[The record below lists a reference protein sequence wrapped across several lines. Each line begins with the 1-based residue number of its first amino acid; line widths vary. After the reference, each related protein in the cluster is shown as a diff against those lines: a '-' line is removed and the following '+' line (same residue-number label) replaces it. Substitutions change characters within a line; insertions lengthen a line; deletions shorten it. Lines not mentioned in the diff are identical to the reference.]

1 MRFLKKIEEIEK
13 DEENFRKEIN
23 SLSNES
29 RKEYFTKLNKEI
41 VDPDTYATIIYILYV
56 GGLHHLYFKEY
67 KMFFLEAPFILIG
80 YGLFFTGNES
90 LSTLGALILFTVYL
104 IECPNLFFSQKIA
117 RIKNLEIGVK
127 IFSEMKKNGI
137 TYKEKENKDD
147 LEETEKDNVKL
158 ENI

>member
-29 RKEYFTKLNKEI
+29 RKEYFTKLNKKI
-41 VDPDTYATIIYILYV
+41 VDPDTYATIIYLLYV
-56 GGLHHLYFKEY
+56 GALHHLYFKEY
-67 KMFFLEAPFILIG
+67 KLFFMEAPFILIG
-80 YGLFFTGNES
+80 YGLFFSTNES
-90 LSTLGALILFTVYL
+90 LSIVGFFILFAIYI

-117 RIKNLEIGVK
+117 RIKNLDIGVN

-137 TYKEKENKDD
+137 TYKEKEKENN
-147 LEETEKDNVKL
+147 EENNFKL

>member
-13 DEENFRKEIN
+13 EDDNFRKEIN
-23 SLSNES
+23 SLSHES

-41 VDPDTYATIIYILYV
+41 VDPDTYATIIYLLYV

-67 KMFFLEAPFILIG
+67 KLFFLEAPFILIG

-90 LSTLGALILFTVYL
+90 LSVLGAFILFTIYL

-127 IFSEMKKNGI
+127 IFSDMKKNGI
-137 TYKEKENKDD
+137 TYKEENKEDF
-147 LEETEKDNVKL
+147 EESEKDKVKL